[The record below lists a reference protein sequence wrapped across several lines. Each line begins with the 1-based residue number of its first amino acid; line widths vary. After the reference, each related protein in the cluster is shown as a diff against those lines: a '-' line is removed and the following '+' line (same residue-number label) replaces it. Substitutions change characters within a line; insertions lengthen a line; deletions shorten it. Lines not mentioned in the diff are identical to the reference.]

1 MQRRIFLK
9 SLGASAAAFAVPTSR
24 LATSNRLER
33 IGLELY
39 AVRNAMRADPERTL
53 AAIRAIGYTN
63 VELLWSFG
71 NFGRT
76 TSQVR
81 ESLDHEGLHA
91 PSAHINPDLLAD
103 PGKWSKAL
111 EDAATLGQE
120 YLIVP
125 SLPAEAERSLDGW
138 RLWADRF
145 NLAGTAARKSKLWLA
160 FHNEP
165 THMKP
170 INGTVPYDLFLE
182 RLDPAAVRLQL
193 DVGNMVMGGGDPMQY
208 LARHRDW
215 YWSFHLKDVIPD
227 RSRDTELGTGTFDF
241 KRFLSAVP
249 DLPSKPCYVE
259 QEEPRDEIASARQN
273 YRYLRDLTFD

>member
-1 MQRRIFLK
+1 MKRRTFIQV
-9 SLGASAAAFAVPTSR
+9 LGAGAAAAASPRRAFA
-24 LATSNRLER
+24 ANRLDR

-39 AVRNAMRADPERTL
+39 SVRKAMRADPERTM
-53 AAIRAIGYTN
+53 AAVRTIGYSN

-76 TSQVR
+76 TAQVR
-81 ESLDHEGLHA
+81 AALDHEGLHA
-91 PSAHINPDLLAD
+91 PSAHINPDLLVD
-103 PGKWSKAL
+103 RDKWAKAL
-111 EDAATLGQE
+111 DDAATLGQQ

-125 SLPAEAERSLDGW
+125 SLPADAEQSLDGW
-138 RLWADRF
+138 RQWADRF
-145 NLAGTAARKSKLWLA
+145 NTAGAAARKANLWLA

-170 INGTVPYDLFLE
+170 IDGTVPYDLFLE
-182 RLDPAAVRLQL
+182 RLDRTVVRLQL

-208 LARHRDW
+208 LARHRNW
-215 YWSFHLKDVIPD
+215 YWSFHLKDVVAD
-227 RSRDTELGTGTFDF
+227 RSHDTELGTGTFDF
-241 KRFLSAVP
+241 KRFLAAVP

-259 QEEPRDEIASARQN
+259 QEEASDELASARQD